1 MKESELDN
9 VCTVSVAVT
18 DGVLMAMEFTGISPR
33 TALLYSFAS
42 LLRMVEAATVPGTNV
57 YEEAK
62 ILLHEARIPADLLRL
77 ADPPVDRVH

>member
-9 VCTVSVAVT
+9 VCAVSVAVT

-62 ILLHEARIPADLLRL
+62 TLLHEARIPADLLRF